1 MTSVTPGLSLPPS
14 PYRSLD
20 ADKIVQSTTVLCRRI
35 EERFPGRGLHRVCLD
50 LLEVAQET
58 EERARW
64 VARPY
69 WPIRLL
75 NALVMAALLWL
86 LGALFFSVH
95 FDIRA
100 LFNLSPA
107 DFLQTMEAGINDIV
121 LIGAALFFFG
131 SLETRFKRTRALHA
145 LHELR
150 SLAHVIDMHQLT
162 KDPNRAL
169 KRGIRTPSSPRE
181 DFSLFEL
188 SRYLD
193 YCSEMLALIGKI
205 ASLYLQEF
213 PDPVISAAVNEIEKL
228 TTDLSRKIWQKIS
241 ILQSLEDLRQGGESR
256 EAPIGK
262 P

>member
-1 MTSVTPGLSLPPS
+1 MTTPSSSSVTSS

-20 ADKIVQSTTVLCRRI
+20 AEKIVQSATVLCRRI
-35 EERFPGRGLHRVCLD
+35 EERLPERGLHRVCLD
-50 LLEVAQET
+50 LLQVAREA
-58 EERARW
+58 EERAHW
-64 VARPY
+64 VAQPH
-69 WPIRLL
+69 WPIRLF
-75 NALVMAALLWL
+75 NALVIAALLWL

-100 LFNLSPA
+100 LLALSPA
-107 DFLQTMEAGINDIV
+107 DFLQTLEAGINDIV

-131 SLETRFKRTRALHA
+131 SVETRLKRSRALHA

-162 KDPNRAL
+162 KDPERAL
-169 KRGIRTPSSPRE
+169 KRGTRTPSSPRE
-181 DFSLFEL
+181 EFSLFEL

-205 ASLYLQEF
+205 AALYLQEF
-213 PDPVISAAVNEIEKL
+213 PDPVTSAAVNEIEKL

-241 ILQSLEDLRQGGESR
+241 ILHSLEGLDAA
-256 EAPIGK
+256 EAAHSTPTSSD